1 MKKGLLALMALFTI
15 VFLVACNGD
24 DDNDTGANESTE
36 AETTA
41 DVTEA
46 DATEADDN
54 GENNDDTGERVRELV
69 TVVDFAGDTVEV
81 MTNPTV
87 VAIYDFGVLDIL
99 YNIGFERTGIETLIL
114 PQSGGGFP
122 PSLAYFNDADF
133 VHIGGSLFYV
143 DRDVLDLVQ
152 PELVIL
158 GARSFGMNAAG
169 DRLEPDDVAAF
180 REETLERYEDTAW
193 IRLGPGREIN
203 ILDDMEI
210 SVNVLSAIFPELA
223 DDLQAEFNA
232 ILDEVAAV
240 NELASASDSTALFV
254 MMMDATSLSVFHP
267 GSRFNILYDEFGFT
281 AADPEASLEFTD
293 QHGFEARA
301 EYILALNPDII
312 FVLDRS
318 NNMIGPGAA
327 FDAITSDP
335 IIAETSAAENGNIIA
350 LDPTSWYTI
359 TGGFGA
365 TRQMIADMM
374 IYLD

>member
-1 MKKGLLALMALFTI
+1 MKKGLLALLALFAL
-15 VFLVACNGD
+15 VALVACGNDNSNGYED
-24 DDNDTGANESTE
+24 EAYENGAAAS
-36 AETTA
+36 
-41 DVTEA
+41 
-46 DATEADDN
+46 
-54 GENNDDTGERVRELV
+54 GGRELV
-69 TVVDFAGDTVEV
+69 TITDFEGNTVEV

-99 YNIGFERTGIETLIL
+99 YHVGFERTGIETLIL
-114 PQSGGGFP
+114 PGATGGLP
-122 PSLAYFNDADF
+122 ASLSYFDGADF
-133 VHIGGSLFYV
+133 VHNGGTLFYV

-169 DRLEPDDVAAF
+169 DRLEPGDVEAF

-203 ILDDMEI
+203 ILDDMAI
-210 SVNVLSAIFPELA
+210 SVNVLSAIFPDLA
-223 DDLQAEFNA
+223 DDLQAEFDA

-240 NELASASDSTALFV
+240 NELASASDGAALFV
-254 MMMDATSLSVFHP
+254 MMMDSDSLSVFHP

-301 EYILALNPDII
+301 EYVLALNPDII

-327 FDAITSDP
+327 FDTLTSDP
-335 IIAETSAAENGNIIA
+335 IIAETSAAQNDAIIA

-374 IYLD
+374 NYLD

>member
-1 MKKGLLALMALFTI
+1 MKKSLLVLMVVFGLIFLAACEDASTDTPTESD
-15 VFLVACNGD
+15 VVTVNVATEAPDTDTD
-24 DDNDTGANESTE
+24 DDVE
-36 AETTA
+36 
-41 DVTEA
+41 DVTE
-46 DATEADDN
+46 
-54 GENNDDTGERVRELV
+54 RIRELV
-69 TVVDFAGDTVEV
+69 TVVDFEGESVEV

-99 YNIGFERTGIETLIL
+99 YNVGFERTGIETLIL
-114 PQSGGGFP
+114 PGSTGGIP
-122 PSLAYFNDADF
+122 ASLSYFDGADF
-133 VHIGGSLFYV
+133 VHNGGTLFYV
-143 DRDVLDLVQ
+143 DRDVLDLIQ

-169 DRLEPDDVAAF
+169 DRLDAEDVAEF
-180 REETLERYEDTAW
+180 RNETLERYEDTAW

-210 SVNVLSAIFPELA
+210 SVNALSAIFPELA
-223 DDLQAEFNA
+223 DDLQAEFTA
-232 ILDEVAAV
+232 ILDEVATV
-240 NELASASDSTALFV
+240 NALASQSDSTALFV

-293 QHGFEARA
+293 QHGLEARA
-301 EYILALNPDII
+301 EAVLALNPDII
-312 FVLDRS
+312 FLLDRS

-327 FDAITSDP
+327 FDAITTDP
-335 IIAETSAAENGNIIA
+335 IIAETSAAQNDNIIA

-374 IYLD
+374 NYLNQ

>member
-1 MKKGLLALMALFTI
+1 MKKGLLVLMALFGL
-15 VFLVACNGD
+15 VFLVACGD
-24 DDNDTGANESTE
+24 EDNDITEDAPTAEIEVLPTETDNEDDE
-36 AETTA
+36 I
-41 DVTEA
+41 EA
-46 DATEADDN
+46 DGAT
-54 GENNDDTGERVRELV
+54 RELV
-69 TVVDFAGDTVEV
+69 TIVDFEGESIEV
-81 MTNPTV
+81 WTNPTV

-99 YNIGFERTGIETLIL
+99 YHIGFERTGIETLIL
-114 PQSGGGFP
+114 PTSTGGLP
-122 PSLAYFNDADF
+122 PSLASFNDADF
-133 VHIGGSLFYV
+133 VHTGGSLFYV
-143 DRDVLDLVQ
+143 DRDVLDLIQ

-169 DRLEPDDVAAF
+169 DRLDPEDVAAF
-180 REETLERYEDTAW
+180 RDETVERYEETAW

-203 ILDDMEI
+203 ILDDMRI
-210 SVNVLSAIFPELA
+210 SVDVLSAIFPDLA

-232 ILDEVAAV
+232 ILDEVATV

-267 GSRFNILYDEFGFT
+267 GSRFNILYDEFGFS
-281 AADPEASLEFTD
+281 AADPGATLEFTD
-293 QHGFEARA
+293 QHGLEARA
-301 EYILALNPDII
+301 EGVLALNPDVI

-335 IIAETSAAENGNIIA
+335 IIAEVSAAQNDNIIA

-365 TRQMIADMM
+365 TRQMIQDMM
-374 IYLD
+374 NYLER

>member
-1 MKKGLLALMALFTI
+1 MKKSLLALVAVLGLFALT
-15 VFLVACNGD
+15 ACGEDDTAGAGNGD
-24 DDNDTGANESTE
+24 SE
-36 AETTA
+36 
-41 DVTEA
+41 
-46 DATEADDN
+46 N
-54 GENNDDTGERVRELV
+54 GEAERVRELV
-69 TVVDFAGDTVEV
+69 TITDFEGESIEV
-81 MTNPTV
+81 MTNPSV

-99 YNIGFERTGIETLIL
+99 YNVGFERTGIETLIL
-114 PQSGGGFP
+114 PSSTGGLPQSL
-122 PSLAYFNDADF
+122 SYFDDADF
-133 VHIGGSLFYV
+133 VHQGGSLFYV
-143 DRDVLDLVQ
+143 DRDVLDLIE

-158 GARSFGMNAAG
+158 GARSFGMDAEGN
-169 DRLEPDDVAAF
+169 RLEPEDRDEF
-180 REETLERYEDTAW
+180 RDETVERFDETAW

-223 DDLQAEFNA
+223 DDLQAEFDE
-232 ILDEVAAV
+232 ILAEVATV

-254 MMMDATSLSVFHP
+254 MMMDETSLSVFHP

-293 QHGFEARA
+293 QHGLEARA
-301 EYILALNPDII
+301 EGVLALNPDVI

-327 FDAITSDP
+327 FDTITTDP
-335 IIAETSAAENGNIIA
+335 IIAETSAAQNGNIIA

-365 TRQMIADMM
+365 TRQMIEDMM

>member
-1 MKKGLLALMALFTI
+1 MKKCLLVLMALCGLI
-15 VFLVACNGD
+15 LLVACG
-24 DDNDTGANESTE
+24 DDNDNDVPEDASTTGI
-36 AETTA
+36 ETLPA
-41 DVTEA
+41 DVE
-46 DATEADDN
+46 
-54 GENNDDTGERVRELV
+54 GEENEVVQELV
-69 TVVDFAGDTVEV
+69 TIVDFEGETIEV

-114 PQSGGGFP
+114 PSASGGLP
-122 PSLAYFNDADF
+122 ASLSYFDGADF
-133 VHIGGSLFYV
+133 VHNGGSLFYV

-158 GARSFGMNAAG
+158 GARAFGMDADGN
-169 DRLEPDDVAAF
+169 RLEEEDRDAF
-180 REETLERYEDTAW
+180 RDETVARYEGTAW

-210 SVNVLSAIFPELA
+210 SVNALAAIFPELA
-223 DDLQAEFNA
+223 DDLQAEFAA
-232 ILDEVAAV
+232 ILEEVAAV
-240 NELASASDSTALFV
+240 HTLASASDSTALFV

-281 AADPEASLEFTD
+281 AADPDASLEFTD
-293 QHGFEARA
+293 QHGLEARA
-301 EYILALNPDII
+301 EAVLALNPDII

-327 FDAITSDP
+327 FDAITTDP
-335 IIAETSAAENGNIIA
+335 IIAETSAAQNGNIIA

-365 TRQMIADMM
+365 TRQMIEDMM
-374 IYLD
+374 DYLNE